1 MSNDSREAFEEAFRL
16 RNVSYPLTRSTTG
29 LRDYKEER
37 TEGAWQGWQAAQSRH
52 AAEREALVRKCAEQ
66 RLDKAIFA
74 VKLEDFGFSREKVAL
89 AITAVGEVENIRN
102 QRILALLDSV
112 SQG

>member
-1 MSNDSREAFEEAFRL
+1 MSNDREAFEEAFRL
-16 RNVSYPLTRSTTG
+16 RNVSYPLTRSKTG

-52 AAEREALVRKCAEQ
+52 AAERKALVRKCAEIVAEHET
-66 RLDKAIFA
+66 DWDFA
-74 VKLEDFGFSREKVAL
+74 YDD
-89 AITAVGEVENIRN
+89 
-102 QRILALLDSV
+102 ILALLSDSG

>member
-52 AAEREALVRKCAEQ
+52 AAEREALVRKCAETCHEYVQ
-66 RLDKAIFA
+66 AYRGIYTPYDIGVYSASMKMKA
-74 VKLEDFGFSREKVAL
+74 K
-89 AITAVGEVENIRN
+89 
-102 QRILALLDSV
+102 ILALLDSG

>member
-16 RNVSYPLTRSTTG
+16 RNVSYPLTRSKTG

-52 AAEREALVRKCAEQ
+52 AAEREALVMKCADIAETVE
-66 RLDKAIFA
+66 KNN
-74 VKLEDFGFSREKVAL
+74 SRYSEP
-89 AITAVGEVENIRN
+89 TAKHAAETARYIKG
-102 QRILALLDSV
+102 QILALLSDSG